1 MYSDGHEQENVVE
14 YRRKFVEW
22 FKEYECRFHTWNDKE
37 NELMQPSGFLVPGAI
52 GWLCLI
58 LVTHNE
64 WTFYQNDQCQIYWG
78 CPGQN
83 VTLRP
88 KGFLTTDWG
97 PLCDNDRCIVTVF
110 FFLSKLLTP
119 PQ

>member
-22 FKEYECRFHTWNDKE
+22 FKEYECRFHTWNDKG

-58 LVTHNE
+58 LVTTMSGH
-64 WTFYQNDQCQIYWG
+64 
-78 CPGQN
+78 
-83 VTLRP
+83 
-88 KGFLTTDWG
+88 LTKIT
-97 PLCDNDRCIVTVF
+97 NAKSIRAAQA
-110 FFLSKLLTP
+110 KM
-119 PQ
+119 